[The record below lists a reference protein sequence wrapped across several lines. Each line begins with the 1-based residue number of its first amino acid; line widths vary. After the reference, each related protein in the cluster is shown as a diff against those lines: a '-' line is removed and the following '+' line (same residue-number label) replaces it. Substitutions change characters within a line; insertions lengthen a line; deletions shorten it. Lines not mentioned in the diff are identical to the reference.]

1 MRKGCT
7 REFMLLFVGAL
18 GMAGLFISAVEAQVI
33 HPDQMVDSPAP
44 QKEAIPEGGGV
55 TSNEPA
61 ASDFEKGFDRPM
73 VAPDTGSSG
82 VMDTNMLKT
91 PDATDAENA
100 RESDSRSAVS
110 Y

>member
-1 MRKGCT
+1 MRKGCAKEST
-7 REFMLLFVGAL
+7 LLLVGAL

-44 QKEAIPEGGGV
+44 QKEAIPEGGV

-61 ASDFEKGFDRPM
+61 AGDFEKGFDRPM
-73 VAPDTGSSG
+73 VVPETDSSG
-82 VMDTNMLKT
+82 IMDMKMLKT

-100 RESDSRSAVS
+100 RESDSRSEMS
-110 Y
+110 R

>member
-1 MRKGCT
+1 MRKGCA
-7 REFMLLFVGAL
+7 RESTLLLVGAL
-18 GMAGLFISAVEAQVI
+18 GMAGVFISAVEAQVI
-33 HPDQMVDSPAP
+33 HPDQMIGSPAP
-44 QKEAIPEGGGV
+44 QKEAIPEGGV

-100 RESDSRSAVS
+100 RESDSRSEMS
-110 Y
+110 R

>member
-1 MRKGCT
+1 MKKGWK
-7 REFMLLFVGAL
+7 RESTLLLAASL
-18 GMAGLFISAVEAQVI
+18 GITLLLASAVQAQVI
-33 HPDQMVDSPAP
+33 HPDQMIGSPAP
-44 QKEAIPEGGGV
+44 QKEAIPEGGV

-61 ASDFEKGFDRPM
+61 VGDFEKGFDRQM
-73 VAPDTGSSG
+73 MAPETGSSG
-82 VMDTNMLKT
+82 DMDTNMLKT